1 MRMLVVEDE
10 PGMASVLRRGLSESG
25 FAVDVAADGEDGL
38 WMATENDY
46 DVAVVDLML
55 PGMDGLTL
63 LRRLRQKERWTPVL
77 LLTALDGVADR
88 VLGLDLGADDYL
100 TKPFAFSELLA
111 RLRALLRRGA
121 RERPATLV
129 VGDLTLDPAARE
141 VCRAGRVIALTPKE
155 FALLE
160 CLMRYPGQ
168 VVSKAQL
175 IENGWD
181 YGFESDSNVVE
192 VYVGQVRR
200 KVDRPFSR
208 RTLETVRGAGY
219 RVRDDGAAG

>member
-10 PGMASVLRRGLSESG
+10 PGMASVLRRGLRESG

-111 RLRALLRRGA
+111 RLRG
-121 RERPATLV
+121 
-129 VGDLTLDPAARE
+129 
-141 VCRAGRVIALTPKE
+141 AGRRCSRLTRQPTC
-155 FALLE
+155 A
-160 CLMRYPGQ
+160 CRCG
-168 VVSKAQL
+168 SA
-175 IENGWD
+175 
-181 YGFESDSNVVE
+181 
-192 VYVGQVRR
+192 
-200 KVDRPFSR
+200 SR
-208 RTLETVRGAGY
+208 SPSPLPC
-219 RVRDDGAAG
+219 